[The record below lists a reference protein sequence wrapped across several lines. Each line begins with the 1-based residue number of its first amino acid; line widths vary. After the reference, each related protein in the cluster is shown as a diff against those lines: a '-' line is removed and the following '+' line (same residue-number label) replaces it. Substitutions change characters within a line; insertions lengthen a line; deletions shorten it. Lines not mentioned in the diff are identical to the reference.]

1 MTSKA
6 SKPMTNYYLTLDIM
20 PGSSQ
25 NEILHAYNRAKMT
38 YSSGSLASY
47 SLLEETN
54 NDSIVQEIERAF
66 EILGSPSKRR
76 EYDLQMGFNT
86 WSEDESAAKQAAPGP
101 SMTVNRQNHQAQQYA
116 QQSSHHSAH
125 QNGQNHPKPEAL
137 RDEDM
142 TDPLSSPPIEFRE
155 KVVEMRNSRSGNHEK
170 AATVAETP
178 ASSQFEPNLEFEKQ
192 IKACTELEG
201 AFVRAVRVYRNLSVE
216 QLANISKIAPGRIT
230 AIEDED
236 TSEHNQAVYLR
247 GHVAIVARTLELPNP
262 ENLSKTYIARLRA
275 QGKLPSDRI

>member
-25 NEILHAYNRAKMT
+25 NDILHAYNRAKMT

-54 NDSIVQEIERAF
+54 NDSIIHEIERAF

-86 WSEDESAAKQAAPGP
+86 WADDDTHRKSAPASPSVTAAARVT
-101 SMTVNRQNHQAQQYA
+101 SNLENI
-116 QQSSHHSAH
+116 
-125 QNGQNHPKPEAL
+125 

-142 TDPLSSPPIEFRE
+142 ADPISSPPIEFRE
-155 KVVEMRNSRSGNHEK
+155 KVAEMRSVRSGAPERLQPHD
-170 AATVAETP
+170 AAP
-178 ASSQFEPNLEFEKQ
+178 SSNFEPNTEFDKQ
-192 IKACTELEG
+192 IKAVTELEG

-216 QLANISKIAPGRIT
+216 QLANMSKIVPARIT
-230 AIEDED
+230 AVEEED
-236 TSEHNQAVYLR
+236 TSEHNQSVYLR
-247 GHVAIVARTLELPNP
+247 GHVAIIARTLELPNP

-275 QGKLPSDRI
+275 QGKLPTDRI